1 MKKLL
6 IIGAGGFGREVY
18 TWLQSNPSNKK
29 EWELAGFLDDNLDA
43 LKSFGEFASV
53 SAIKGHQVSP
63 QNVYVCGLGLPV
75 MKSKILSPFLS
86 AGAEFITFIHPTA
99 TLGSRIKIGRG
110 VFICPGVSVSTDIS
124 LGDFVMIGP
133 NSTIGHDAMIGD
145 WTTLCAQCDVTGK
158 VLIGSEVFIGSR
170 VSIIPSK
177 EIGSRTILG
186 AGAVVVSNVPDGV
199 TMVGNPAR
207 IL

>member
-18 TWLQSNPSNKK
+18 TWLQNNPSNKK

-43 LKSFGEFASV
+43 LKPFGDFAPV
-53 SAIKGHQVSP
+53 SSIHGHQVDP
-63 QNVYVCGLGLPV
+63 QNVYVCGLGLPG
-75 MKSKILSPFLS
+75 MKNKILEPFLS
-86 AGAEFITFIHPTA
+86 AGAEFITFIHPTS

-110 VFICPGVSVSTDIS
+110 VFICPGVSISADIKI
-124 LGDFVMIGP
+124 GDFVMIGP
-133 NSTIGHDAMIGD
+133 NSTIGHDAVIGD

-158 VLIGSEVFIGSR
+158 VNIGNEVFMGSR

-177 EIGSRTILG
+177 KIGSRSILG
-186 AGAVVVSNVPDGV
+186 AGAVIISNVPDNV